1 MQSGTPRIRIFGER
15 KQLPIH
21 PDDLYSAKKR
31 ILMLELCS
39 TRKGKAMKKALL
51 MAVCAIV
58 LALGMTA
65 CGGLPANPLAK
76 ENLFDGSAY
85 SNTGDGVFMLVGSSI
100 GNTADGNVI
109 RIEAAPNL
117 EQVMISV
124 EYSGGDGSLGTVYV
138 DGVEHMKMNAYAES
152 TQDELHFGGDEMAPG
167 IHTVEFVVMDG
178 DTPTVYK
185 RAQYEIVGWV
195 DVLKGYLE
203 S

>member
-1 MQSGTPRIRIFGER
+1 MQSGTSRMRIVGER
-15 KQLPIH
+15 KRLPIH
-21 PDDLYSAKKR
+21 PDDFARPKKR

-39 TRKGKAMKKALL
+39 TRKEKGMKKALL

-65 CGGLPANPLAK
+65 CGGLPANPSAK

-85 SNTGDGVFMLVGSSI
+85 SDTGNGVFMLVGASI
-100 GNTADGNVI
+100 GDTAYGNVI
-109 RIEAAPNL
+109 RIESNPNL
-117 EQVMISV
+117 KQVEISA
-124 EYSGGDGSLGTVYV
+124 EYSGGDGSLGTVYI

-152 TQDELHFGGDEMAPG
+152 TQDALHLGGDELAPG

-178 DTPTVYK
+178 DAPTVYK

-195 DVLKGYLE
+195 EVLKGYLE

>member
-1 MQSGTPRIRIFGER
+1 MQSGTSRMRIVGER
-15 KQLPIH
+15 KRLPIH
-21 PDDLYSAKKR
+21 PDGFARSKNR
-31 ILMLELCS
+31 ILMSELCS

-65 CGGLPANPLAK
+65 CGELPANPLAK

-85 SNTGDGVFMLVGSSI
+85 SDTGDGVFMLVGASL
-100 GNTADGNVI
+100 GDTADGNVI
-109 RIEAAPNL
+109 RIEVAPNFV
-117 EQVMISV
+117 QVGISV

-138 DGVEHMKMNAYAES
+138 DGVEHMKMNASAES
-152 TQDELHFGGDEMAPG
+152 TQDMLHFGGDELAPG

-195 DVLKGYLE
+195 EVLKGYLE

>member
-1 MQSGTPRIRIFGER
+1 MHIVGER
-15 KQLPIH
+15 KRPPIH
-21 PDDLYSAKKR
+21 SDGFARSKKR
-31 ILMLELCS
+31 ILMPELCS
-39 TRKGKAMKKALL
+39 ARKGKAMRKALL

-65 CGGLPANPLAK
+65 CGGLPANPSAK

-85 SNTGDGVFMLVGSSI
+85 SDTGDGVFMLVGSSI
-100 GNTADGNVI
+100 GNTADGNLI

-117 EQVMISV
+117 EQVGISV

-152 TQDELHFGGDEMAPG
+152 TQDELHFGGDELAPG

-178 DTPTVYK
+178 DAPTVYK
-185 RAQYEIVGWV
+185 KAQYEIVGWV
-195 DVLKGYLE
+195 EVLKGYLE

>member
-1 MQSGTPRIRIFGER
+1 MR
-15 KQLPIH
+15 
-21 PDDLYSAKKR
+21 
-31 ILMLELCS
+31 
-39 TRKGKAMKKALL
+39 KALL

-65 CGGLPANPLAK
+65 CGGLTANSSAK
-76 ENLFDGSAY
+76 ESLFDGSAY
-85 SNTGDGVFMLVGSSI
+85 SDTGDGVFMLINGPFGDTV
-100 GNTADGNVI
+100 DGNVI
-109 RIEAAPNL
+109 RIEVAPNVV
-117 EQVMISV
+117 QVGISV

-138 DGVEHMKMNAYAES
+138 DGVEHMKMNASAES
-152 TQDELHFGGDEMAPG
+152 TQDMIYFAGDELAPG

-195 DVLKGYLE
+195 EVLKGYLE

>member
-1 MQSGTPRIRIFGER
+1 MS
-15 KQLPIH
+15 
-21 PDDLYSAKKR
+21 
-31 ILMLELCS
+31 ELCS

-65 CGGLPANPLAK
+65 CGGLPANSSAK

-85 SNTGDGVFMLVGSSI
+85 SDTGDGVFMLTGASI

-109 RIEAAPNL
+109 RIEVAPNFV
-117 EQVMISV
+117 QVGISV

-138 DGVEHMKMNAYAES
+138 DGVEHMKMNASAES
-152 TQDELHFGGDEMAPG
+152 TQDMLHFGGDELAPG

-178 DTPTVYK
+178 DAPTVYK

-195 DVLKGYLE
+195 EVLKGYLE

>member
-1 MQSGTPRIRIFGER
+1 
-15 KQLPIH
+15 
-21 PDDLYSAKKR
+21 
-31 ILMLELCS
+31 
-39 TRKGKAMKKALL
+39 MKKALL

-58 LALGMTA
+58 LALGVTA
-65 CGGLPANPLAK
+65 CGGLTANPSAK

-85 SNTGDGVFMLVGSSI
+85 SDIGAGVFMLTGASV

-124 EYSGGDGSLGTVYV
+124 EYSGGDGSLGTIYV
-138 DGVEHMKMNAYAES
+138 DGVEHMKMNASAES
-152 TQDELHFGGDEMAPG
+152 TQDMFYFAGDELAPG